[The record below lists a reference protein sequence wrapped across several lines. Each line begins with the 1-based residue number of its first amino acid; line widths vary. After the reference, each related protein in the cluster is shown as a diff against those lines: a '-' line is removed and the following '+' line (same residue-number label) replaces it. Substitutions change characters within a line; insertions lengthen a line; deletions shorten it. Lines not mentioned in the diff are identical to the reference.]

1 MAKIDNAYAYYMSTY
16 ADKEVSRYD
25 SHKKSDLR
33 KVYNQIVKTNKE
45 SPLYKISNME
55 EAKKYAIDIKES
67 AKTVRNVVAS
77 LSDRYG
83 AFADSFQKKVAVS
96 SYEDKVGV
104 TYIGDGNESNKT
116 DTFQIA
122 VKRLAAPQINTGN
135 YLKDD
140 AHTLRPGSYSFDL
153 NTNSAAYEFQYN
165 VSNEET
171 NLDIIKK
178 LGNLVNTSNLGIT
191 AEIQSDGKGSSALA
205 LTSVQTGL
213 SDSEESLFSIV
224 PAANAGSIE
233 AMDVLGINQVSQT
246 AHNSSFLLNG
256 IERDSLSN
264 TFTINN
270 VFELS
275 LKDVTKDQTVT
286 IGFKPNTDAIADNI
300 QTLVDAYN
308 QLLTTAETYA
318 TDNASVGNKL
328 QRDMA
333 SLSRNYQADLESIG
347 LMADENGTVHIDKE
361 ILSKAVD
368 PERAQDTFD
377 TLSRFRDAI
386 GKKAENISINPMNYV
401 NKVVVAY
408 KNPGHNFATPYI
420 SSIYSGMMLDHYV

>member
-16 ADKEVSRYD
+16 ANKEVSRYD

-55 EAKKYAIDIKES
+55 DAKKYAIDIKES

-83 AFADSFQKKVAVS
+83 SFADSFQKKVAVS
-96 SYEDKVGV
+96 SDEEKVGV
-104 TYIGDGNESNKT
+104 TYIGDGNETSKT

-122 VKRLAAPQINTGN
+122 VQRLAAPQVNTGN
-135 YLKDD
+135 YLKNE
-140 AHTLRPGSYSFDL
+140 AHTLRPGSYSFDFT
-153 NTNSAAYEFQYN
+153 TNSAAYEFQYN
-165 VSNEET
+165 VNNEET

-178 LGNLVNTSNLGIT
+178 LANLVNTSNLGIT

-205 LTSVQTGL
+205 LTSIQTGL
-213 SDSEESLFSIV
+213 SDNEESLFSIV
-224 PAANAGSIE
+224 PAANTGSME

-256 IERDSLSN
+256 VEHDSLSN
-264 TFTINN
+264 TFSINN
-270 VFELS
+270 VFELN
-275 LKDVTKDQTVT
+275 LKGVTGDQAAT

-318 TDNASVGNKL
+318 KDNTSVGNKL

-333 SLSRNYQADLESIG
+333 SLSRNHQADLESIG
-347 LMADENGTVHIDKE
+347 LMVGENGTVHIDKE
-361 ILSKAVD
+361 ILSQAVV
-368 PERAQDTFD
+368 PERAQDTFE
-377 TLSRFRDAI
+377 TLSQFRDAI
-386 GKKAENISINPMNYV
+386 GKKADSISINPMNYV